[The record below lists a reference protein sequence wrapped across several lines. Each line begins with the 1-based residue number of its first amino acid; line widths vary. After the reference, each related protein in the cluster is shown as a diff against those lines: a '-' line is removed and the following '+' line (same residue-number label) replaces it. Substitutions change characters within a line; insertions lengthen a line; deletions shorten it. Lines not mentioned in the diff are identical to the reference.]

1 MKPDLEMEILMYLN
15 YLAKPFLAVKTLFL
29 TPKGLTI
36 ALPTIA
42 GVAALSNETKAWY
55 FLLLVYGIDFITGVM
70 ASYHVNFKKEKEK
83 KSYQKILE
91 SNLLIRILFKV
102 EFFIGNI
109 SSQKLR
115 KSFIKAVGYAL
126 FILLF
131 YAVQHLFKIK
141 TWTFES
147 ISNLEWNLTLAAQ
160 ASCIGAEIWSIL
172 FENFKALGLDLVKIV
187 TNMSKTY
194 REVKKEIKEDSE

>member
-1 MKPDLEMEILMYLN
+1 MELSMYVA
-15 YLAKPFLAVKTLFL
+15 YLFKPFLALKTLFL

-36 ALPTIA
+36 AIPTIA

-55 FLLLVYGIDFITGVM
+55 LLLLVYGIDFITGVM
-70 ASYHVNFKKEKEK
+70 ASYHQNFKEEKKK
-83 KSYQKILE
+83 KSYEKIL
-91 SNLLIRILFKV
+91 NNNRLVRFLFKF
-102 EFFIGNI
+102 EFFINNI

-115 KSFIKAVGYAL
+115 KSFIKAIGYIL

-131 YAVQHLFKIK
+131 FAVQYTFKIK
-141 TWTFES
+141 SWTFES
-147 ISNLEWNLTLAAQ
+147 ISHIEWNLTLAAQ

-172 FENFKALGLDLVKIV
+172 FENLKGLGLDLVKIF

-194 REVKKEIKEDSE
+194 KIVKAEIKDDSE